1 MNRLALPALFLVLTT
16 SPALACDDEGTI
28 FPMIFVSPVGEP
40 AVTFEVS
47 EQQSVEGGEWQVWFG
62 PDGKTV
68 QNLVRGDYGEGG
80 SSETRLIVAS
90 PDAYAITFSLYLYSA
105 PANIPGSTTIR
116 EEKDIFVYCKGKL
129 LVPEG
134 DIEMDQAYL
143 DKAKETLAEFDAP
156 EVKQYV
162 QGLKR

>member
-1 MNRLALPALFLVLTT
+1 MNRFALPALFLALIAA
-16 SPALACDDEGTI
+16 PAFACDDEGTI
-28 FPMIFVSPVGEP
+28 FPMIFVSPAGEP
-40 AVTFEVS
+40 AAAFDVT

-68 QNLVRGDYGEGG
+68 QNLMRSDYGEGG
-80 SSETRLIVAS
+80 GSETRLIIAS
-90 PDAYAITFSLYLYSA
+90 PEAYAITSSLYIYSA
-105 PANIPGSTTIR
+105 PANIPGSSTIR

-129 LVPEG
+129 LLPEG
-134 DIEMDQAYL
+134 DYGVDQAYL
-143 DKAKETLAEFDAP
+143 DKAKEALAAFDAA